1 MITLVP
7 VSAVLAA
14 DHGLRPPQA
23 IDLDDP
29 GSASYWAGRLNVTQ
43 QELVTAVSEVGPS
56 VAAVRRHLA
65 K

>member
-7 VSAVLAA
+7 VSVVLAA
-14 DHGLRPPQA
+14 DHGVRPPQA

-29 GSASYWAGRLNVTQ
+29 ASASYWAGRLSVTQ
-43 QELVTAVSEVGPS
+43 EQLIAAIGEVGPS
-56 VAAVRRHLA
+56 VAAVRRHLG